1 MTVVTQR
8 QQQAQPQIVSR
19 PHRRRKTQTPQ
30 RVQKN
35 TQSGSLVSS
44 SLKASLVGGIAVLTL
59 MLMSLIPL
67 ETPFLACLIV
77 PGFFVA
83 WLCTGMLAGIFAG
96 DNVKNSYQGGK
107 VGWMAGFWSGVF
119 GGIVAMIL
127 AAVGVSVLGIPIVNF
142 GQGIVNQISP
152 EIIQSWGGFITADMV
167 ALVGRVFGMFIIVG
181 VIGSLISGLFSSIGG
196 MIYPKLSA
204 SNS

>member
-19 PHRRRKTQTPQ
+19 PHRRRKSQTPK

-35 TQSGSLVSS
+35 TQSASLVSS
-44 SLKASLVGGIAVLTL
+44 SLKASLVGGTSILLL
-59 MLMSLIPL
+59 MLISLIPL
-67 ETPFLACLIV
+67 PFLACLVV
-77 PGFFVA
+77 PGFIVA
-83 WLCTGMLAGIFAG
+83 WLSTGMLAGIFAG
-96 DNVKNSYQGGK
+96 DSVKNSYQGGK

-119 GGIVAMIL
+119 GGVVAMIL
-127 AAVGVSVLGIPIVNF
+127 AAVGVSVLGIPIVHF
-142 GQGIVNQISP
+142 GEGIVNQISP
-152 EIIQSWGGFITADMV
+152 EIIQSWGGFITTDMV
-167 ALVGRVFGMFIIVG
+167 ALMGRVFGMFIIVG

>member
-8 QQQAQPQIVSR
+8 QQQAQPQVVST
-19 PHRRRKTQTPQ
+19 PRRRRRTQTQ
-30 RVQKN
+30 KKVQKS

-44 SLKASLVGGIAVLTL
+44 SLKASLVGGTSILVL
-59 MLMSLIPL
+59 MLISLIPL
-67 ETPFLACLIV
+67 PFLACLVV
-77 PGFFVA
+77 PGFLVA
-83 WLCTGMLAGIFAG
+83 WLSTGMLAGIFAG

-119 GGIVAMIL
+119 GGVVAMVL

-142 GQGIVNQISP
+142 GEGIVSQISP
-152 EIIQSWGGFITADMV
+152 ETIQSWGGFITTDMV
-167 ALVGRVFGMFIIVG
+167 ALMGRVFGMFVIVG
-181 VIGSLISGLFSSIGG
+181 IVGSLISGLFSSIGG

-204 SNS
+204 GNS